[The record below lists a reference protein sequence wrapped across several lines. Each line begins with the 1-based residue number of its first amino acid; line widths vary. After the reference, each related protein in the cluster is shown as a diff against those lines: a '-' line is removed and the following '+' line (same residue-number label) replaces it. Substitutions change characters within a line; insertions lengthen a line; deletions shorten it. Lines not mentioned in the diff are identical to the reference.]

1 MDETD
6 ARHDA
11 RFYVHTF
18 QFISANDPYG
28 SVSPHRVAAS
38 IADKTYEIGLVT
50 RQRVGCFFKKKGGKR
65 GQKGAKKGQKLTDD
79 RKNADPRVISTM
91 L

>member
-1 MDETD
+1 MAGATIPVMAGVSCVTLTVRCGIDVVRGGWDGCEACD

-18 QFISANDPYG
+18 QSNDPYG

-50 RQRVGCFFKKKGGKR
+50 RERVGC
-65 GQKGAKKGQKLTDD
+65 
-79 RKNADPRVISTM
+79 
-91 L
+91 